1 VILMGDVR
9 GVILCGGPGKRLRP
23 ITYYF
28 QKAMIPIGK
37 MQKPL
42 LEYIVRLLRFY
53 DIRNL
58 TFLVDY
64 KAEQIINYFNNGERF
79 DVNITYVYDDPSLK
93 GTAGSIINAYRKNA
107 LGNNKTL
114 LIYYGDILTNMNIQD
129 FLRFHWE
136 KNAIATLAL
145 SSGFT
150 VRVGV
155 ADLEADGRICR
166 FQEKPKIEKPVSIAI
181 AAIEREALEEMNNMA
196 DNKSELDFMGDVI
209 PHLISGGMG
218 VYGYLTNAFWYDVGS
233 TEAYE
238 KLEPEIVDKIFA
250 FLYK

>member
-1 VILMGDVR
+1 MEGIK

-53 DIRNL
+53 GIRNL
-58 TFLVDY
+58 IFLVDY
-64 KAEQIINYFNNGERF
+64 KAEQIINYFDNGLRF
-79 DVNITYVYDDPSLK
+79 GVNIIYVCDDPSLK
-93 GTAGSIINAYRKNA
+93 GTAGSIINAYRRGELSCNE
-107 LGNNKTL
+107 TL
-114 LIYYGDILTNMNIQD
+114 LVYYGDILTNMNIRD
-129 FLRFHWE
+129 FLEFH
-136 KNAIATLAL
+136 KSKGAIATVAL

-155 ADLEADGRICR
+155 ADLESDGKISC

-181 AAIEREALEEMNNMA
+181 AALEGKVLEEIDKLA
-196 DNKSELDFMGDVI
+196 DGRRELDLMGDVI
-209 PHLISGGMG
+209 PYLINSGKN
-218 VYGYLTNAFWYDVGS
+218 VYGYVTEAFWYDVGS

-238 KLEPEIVDKIFA
+238 KLEPETVDKIFA
-250 FLYK
+250 FLFPE

>member
-1 VILMGDVR
+1 MGDIR

-53 DIRNL
+53 GIKNL

-64 KAEQIINYFNNGERF
+64 KAEQIINYFDNGFRF
-79 DVNITYVYDDPSLK
+79 GVNITYIYDDPSLK
-93 GTAGSIINAYRKNA
+93 GTAGSIVNAYRKGV
-107 LGNNKTL
+107 LSEEETL

-129 FLRFHWE
+129 FLDFHRC
-136 KNAIATLAL
+136 KGAVATVAL
-145 SSGFT
+145 STGFT

-155 ADLEADGRICR
+155 ADLETNGRIRC
-166 FQEKPKIEKPVSIAI
+166 FQEKPKIDKPVSIAI
-181 AAIEREALEEMNNMA
+181 AALEGGVLREM
-196 DNKSELDFMGDVI
+196 SELACGKREMDFMGDVI
-209 PHLISGGMG
+209 PYLINSGRS
-218 VYGYLTNAFWYDVGS
+218 VYGYVIDAFWYDVGS

-238 KLEPEIVDKIFA
+238 KLEPEMVDKIFA
-250 FLYK
+250 FLYKG